1 MDPPS
6 ITRHPE
12 NKLVATGMD
21 AVFTVEATGDDLQ
34 FQWQKDGEC
43 IDRHDPRFHCSQ
55 TDTTSTLCIK
65 HVLKNDE
72 GHYKCVV
79 KNPVAERGEVSHEA
93 ELFVCELSFDV
104 RRMLSVIESFNI
116 QVVTTKIWK
125 EKLVSIEVAHKDSGN
140 DKHFYCMVCQL
151 NSCVC
156 FACIVTAFTDLIQ

>member
-1 MDPPS
+1 MDLPS
-6 ITRHPE
+6 VTGHPE

-34 FQWQKDGEC
+34 FQWQKDGER

-55 TDTTSTLCIK
+55 TGTTSTFRIK

-79 KNPVAERGEVSHEA
+79 KNQVAERGEVSHEA

-116 QVVTTKIWK
+116 QVVTTKTRK
-125 EKLVSIEVAHKDSGN
+125 EK
-140 DKHFYCMVCQL
+140 
-151 NSCVC
+151 
-156 FACIVTAFTDLIQ
+156 